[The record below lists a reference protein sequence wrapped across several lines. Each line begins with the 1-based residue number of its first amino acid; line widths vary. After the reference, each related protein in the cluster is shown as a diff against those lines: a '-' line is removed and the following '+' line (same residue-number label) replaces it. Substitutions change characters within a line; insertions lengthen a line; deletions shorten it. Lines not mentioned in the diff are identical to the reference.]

1 MNVGRRGRNEKYS
14 LFLVLSIDGYS
25 VFFDSN
31 CCYGGIIQMLFCKL
45 LVVFFFSFDC
55 RILRSRALMCYFL
68 FLFVLVLYFDLF
80 VQKLKNGNFTTE
92 FCVCVCF
99 FLMFLLRPFSVL
111 SRSAARSSII
121 LHILLCNSQ

>member
-1 MNVGRRGRNEKYS
+1 MWEGGVEMRNILYF
-14 LFLVLSIDGYS
+14 LFYLSMDILF
-25 VFFDSN
+25 FFDSN

-92 FCVCVCF
+92 FCVCVSF
-99 FLMFLLRPFSVL
+99 
-111 SRSAARSSII
+111 
-121 LHILLCNSQ
+121 